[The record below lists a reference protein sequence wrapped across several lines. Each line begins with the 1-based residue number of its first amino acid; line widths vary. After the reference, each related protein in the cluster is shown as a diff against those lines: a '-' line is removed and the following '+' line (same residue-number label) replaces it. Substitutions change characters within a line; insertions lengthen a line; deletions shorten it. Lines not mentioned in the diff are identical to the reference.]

1 MFIIQCNCLVLPEH
15 DKQKY
20 FATMFDPQFQQ
31 NLIILDFLES
41 LEIFLINLV
50 IILMMLAKMVTP
62 GFLETMVLWNKAYDV
77 ISLSCMN
84 FCY

>member
-1 MFIIQCNCLVLPEH
+1 
-15 DKQKY
+15 
-20 FATMFDPQFQQ
+20 MFDPQFQQ

-41 LEIFLINLV
+41 LKIFLINLV
-50 IILMMLAKMVTP
+50 IILMMLAKMVTQ
-62 GFLETMVLWNKAYDV
+62 GFLETMVLWNEAYDV